1 MGPSLEL
8 VLVHLD
14 DILSFRRVNSTT
26 PLSLVSFADLV
37 RIYLILISVSL
48 MKTLNNPGPN
58 VNM

>member
-48 MKTLNNPGPN
+48 MKTLNNPGYN
-58 VNM
+58 TNI